1 MSKAEF
7 FHQLE
12 SLTPDELNKV
22 AVRVEELRQRLE
34 VDDVSETEKA
44 ILDERIARAKV
55 NPGRNEEWPIVRE
68 RVLGKLQK

>member
-22 AVRVEELRQRLE
+22 AIRVEELRERLE
-34 VDDVSETEKA
+34 VDDMSETEKA
-44 ILDERIARAKV
+44 ILDERIARAKAS
-55 NPGRNEEWPIVRE
+55 PGQNEDWSIVRE
-68 RVLGKLQK
+68 RVTGKFKK